1 MKKLLALVIALMMVL
16 TAFGTAFAAPESV
29 TVAIDDDSFTFGP
42 WGTEGSLRDW
52 CETIMWTHL

>member
-29 TVAIDDDSFTFGP
+29 TVAIDDDSFTIGP
-42 WGTEGSLRDW
+42 WGTEG
-52 CETIMWTHL
+52 IMALPDYCDALF